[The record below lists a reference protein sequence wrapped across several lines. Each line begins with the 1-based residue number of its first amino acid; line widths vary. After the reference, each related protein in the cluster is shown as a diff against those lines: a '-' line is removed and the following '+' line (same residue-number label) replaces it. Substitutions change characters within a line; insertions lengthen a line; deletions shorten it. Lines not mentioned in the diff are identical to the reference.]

1 MFNCEATS
9 FDKFKLLTFL
19 KYSVCCEFKY
29 IVYINNNNITILMN
43 IDVIKNLLNGLI
55 INNSIKKIDID
66 EQVHTL
72 LVVSVKVVKLKC
84 SFEFIYI
91 L

>member
-1 MFNCEATS
+1 
-9 FDKFKLLTFL
+9 
-19 KYSVCCEFKY
+19 
-29 IVYINNNNITILMN
+29 MN

-84 SFEFIYI
+84 SFEIIYI

>member
-1 MFNCEATS
+1 
-9 FDKFKLLTFL
+9 
-19 KYSVCCEFKY
+19 
-29 IVYINNNNITILMN
+29 MN

-72 LVVSVKVVKLKC
+72 LVVSVKAFKLKF
-84 SFEFIYI
+84 SFEIIYI
-91 L
+91 INYIKIIYNNNLMNYKFL